1 MSQRPRVLHV
11 TTTAM
16 SLGWLLKPQLH
27 AFGQAGFDVVTASA
41 PGAFADDLVSEG
53 IAHVPI
59 DAFER
64 SVDVA
69 ADFRAAREL
78 RSVIAKVAPDILHT
92 HNPKPGVLGRILG
105 RLERVPV
112 VVNTVHGLY
121 AQPSDRWRRRFSV
134 YGAERLASTCS
145 DAELVQSIED
155 VETLLSLGVPS
166 ERVHL
171 LGNGIDLTRF
181 RATQQGRAQAIGL
194 RRELQ
199 IPTDV
204 PIVGVIGRLVWEK
217 GYLDLFKALEVL
229 RAKGHRRFEVVIV
242 GPSEPG
248 KADAISERKI
258 AQMKSLGVHFLGSRS
273 DIEGLLEMFDL
284 FILPSRREGFPRAA
298 MEACAMG
305 VPVITTNIRGCRQVV
320 EHGYN
325 GLLYEPGSHRQLAA
339 SIEMLLD
346 DELTRRRFAEAGVVR
361 AHVEFDQQ
369 RVIDRTMAVYR
380 SLLGATSDRY
390 SDSIESVA
398 TTASKR
404 ELEASAA

>member
-27 AFGQAGFDVVTASA
+27 AFDQAGFDVVTTSA
-41 PGAFADDLVSEG
+41 PGVFADELVSEG
-53 IAHVPI
+53 ITHVPI
-59 DAFER
+59 HAFER
-64 SVDVA
+64 SVDLA

-78 RSVIAKVAPDILHT
+78 RSVIATVAPDIIHT

-121 AQPSDRWRRRFSV
+121 AQRNDAWRRRLSV
-134 YGAERLASTCS
+134 YGAERLATTCS

-181 RATQQGRAQAIGL
+181 RATQQGRAHAIGL
-194 RRELQ
+194 RRELH

-217 GYLDLFKALEVL
+217 GYCDLFEAVEVL
-229 RAKGHRRFEVVIV
+229 RAKGRQRFEVVIV

-284 FILPSRREGFPRAA
+284 FVLPSRREGFPRAA

-320 EHGYN
+320 EHGHN

-339 SIEMLLD
+339 SIEVLLD
-346 DELTRRRFAEAGVVR
+346 DELMRRRFAEAGVAR
-361 AHVEFDQQ
+361 AQVEFDQQ
-369 RVIDRTMAVYR
+369 RVIDRTLAVYR
-380 SLLGATSDRY
+380 SLLGTSDRY
-390 SDSIESVA
+390 SDSIDLVE
-398 TTASKR
+398 TPASKR